1 MAKHNQTLEQAPK
14 LATIVLTTVLLG
26 ACASKPMPVKT
37 SDFSPVLPPV
47 PIEKTVADGSI
58 YSGGINDGLFGDR
71 KAYRVG
77 DIITI
82 MLREKTMSQ
91 KSASNVT
98 SRTSNNNAL
107 SVSQIA
113 KFGTPGALLLPSDTT
128 MGSTSIDNTG
138 NGSTSQSNTLGG
150 DISATV
156 VRVLTNGNLI
166 IRGEKMIKL
175 NDGNEYIQISGM
187 IRSEDVQ
194 PDNTVLS
201 KRIANAEIS
210 YSGDGDYVDATK
222 AGWGT
227 KLFYKIWPF

>member
-1 MAKHNQTLEQAPK
+1 
-14 LATIVLTTVLLG
+14 
-26 ACASKPMPVKT
+26 
-37 SDFSPVLPPV
+37 
-47 PIEKTVADGSI
+47 
-58 YSGGINDGLFGDR
+58 
-71 KAYRVG
+71 
-77 DIITI
+77 
-82 MLREKTMSQ
+82 
-91 KSASNVT
+91 
-98 SRTSNNNAL
+98 
-107 SVSQIA
+107 
-113 KFGTPGALLLPSDTT
+113 
-128 MGSTSIDNTG
+128 MGNTSIGNTG

-166 IRGEKMIKL
+166 IRGEKMLTL

-227 KLFYKIWPF
+227 KLFYKVWPF

>member
-1 MAKHNQTLEQAPK
+1 MVKLKRIPKQAPK
-14 LATIVLTTVLLG
+14 LGTLVLCCLLVS
-26 ACASKPMPVKT
+26 ACGSRAMPIKT
-37 SDFSPVLPPV
+37 SDFSPVLPPAL
-47 PIEKTVADGSI
+47 IEKTVADGSI

-82 MLREKTMSQ
+82 ILREKTLSQ

-98 SRTSNNNAL
+98 SRKANNNVVTAL
-107 SVSQIA
+107 MTGDPSLSA
-113 KFGTPGALLLPSDTT
+113 AMGAS
-128 MGSTSIDNTG
+128 SIDNTG
-138 NGSTSQSNTLGG
+138 SGEVSQSNTLGG

-156 VRVLTNGNLI
+156 VRALTNGNLI
-166 IRGEKMIKL
+166 IRGEKMIAL

>member
-1 MAKHNQTLEQAPK
+1 MHTLNTHKK
-14 LATIVLTTVLLG
+14 LLTILASAALLS
-26 ACASKPMPVKT
+26 ACASKPMPVRT
-37 SDFSPVLPPV
+37 ADFSPVLPAE
-47 PIEKTVADGSI
+47 PIVKTVADGSI
-58 YSGGINDGLFGDR
+58 YSGGANDSLFGDR

-82 MLREKTMSQ
+82 MLREKTMAE
-91 KSASNVT
+91 KSASNVS
-98 SRTSNNNAL
+98 SRVAKNSMGMTGVTGGLLGDNLPTTATIDNSL
-107 SVSQIA
+107 S
-113 KFGTPGALLLPSDTT
+113 
-128 MGSTSIDNTG
+128 NTG
-138 NGSTSQSNTLGG
+138 NGATSQTNTLGG

-156 VRVLTNGNLI
+156 VRVLSNGNLI
-166 IRGEKMIKL
+166 IRGEKMISL

-222 AGWGT
+222 SGWGT

>member
-1 MAKHNQTLEQAPK
+1 MAKLTATYKQASKIGTL
-14 LATIVLTTVLLG
+14 VLTCVFVS
-26 ACASKPMPVKT
+26 ACGSTAMPVKT
-37 SDFSPVLPPV
+37 SDFSPVLPAAI
-47 PIEKTVADGSI
+47 IEKAVADGSI

-82 MLREKTMSQ
+82 ILREKTLSE

-98 SRTSNNNAL
+98 SRKANNTAVAGIGLGDPALTTAFTTSN
-107 SVSQIA
+107 
-113 KFGTPGALLLPSDTT
+113 
-128 MGSTSIDNTG
+128 IDNTG
-138 NGSTSQSNTLGG
+138 SGAVKQSNTLGG

-156 VRVLTNGNLI
+156 VRALTNGNLI
-166 IRGEKMIKL
+166 IRGEKMIAL
-175 NDGNEYIQISGM
+175 NDGNEFIQISGM

>member
-1 MAKHNQTLEQAPK
+1 MAKLTLIHQQAPK
-14 LATIVLTTVLLG
+14 LGTLVLACLLVS
-26 ACASKPMPVKT
+26 ACGGNAMPVKT
-37 SDFSPVLPPV
+37 SDFSPVLPAAI
-47 PIEKTVADGSI
+47 IEKTVADGSI

-82 MLREKTMSQ
+82 ILREKTLSE

-98 SRTSNNNAL
+98 SRKANNSAVAGLGLSDPAKAAAFTTSN
-107 SVSQIA
+107 
-113 KFGTPGALLLPSDTT
+113 
-128 MGSTSIDNTG
+128 IDNTG
-138 NGSTSQSNTLGG
+138 SGEVKQSNTLGG

-156 VRVLTNGNLI
+156 VRALTNGNLI
-166 IRGEKMIKL
+166 IRGEKMIAL

>member
-1 MAKHNQTLEQAPK
+1 MAKLTLIHQQAPK
-14 LATIVLTTVLLG
+14 VATLVIASLLVS
-26 ACASKPMPVKT
+26 ACGSNAMPVKT
-37 SDFSPVLPPV
+37 SDFSPVLPAAI
-47 PIEKTVADGSI
+47 IEKTVADGSI

-82 MLREKTMSQ
+82 ILREKTLSE

-98 SRTSNNNAL
+98 SRKANNSAVAGMGIGDTNLGTAFTTSN
-107 SVSQIA
+107 
-113 KFGTPGALLLPSDTT
+113 
-128 MGSTSIDNTG
+128 IDNTG
-138 NGSTSQSNTLGG
+138 SGEVKQSNTLGG

-156 VRVLTNGNLI
+156 VRALTNGNLI
-166 IRGEKMIKL
+166 IRGEKMIAL